1 MKSALMNFAINHPKR
16 VFAYVATLLG
26 AILVAVALPYLA
38 AGIPISKVTID
49 TDPENMLSANEPVRV
64 LNSKLSERFEL
75 HDAIVIA
82 VQNVQSEHGVF
93 TPAALA
99 DIASLTRHAATL
111 EGVIAADIVA
121 PGTLELAQRGADG
134 DVALAP
140 LMPRIPETQAEALS
154 VRDRALSQDMLRDTF
169 VSGDGKAMMLSI
181 PIADKTFGN
190 RILRSLRSHM
200 DTHKAGNSYG
210 VTGLPV
216 AQSVF
221 GLEMFV
227 QMAIAAPAAMALI
240 FGLLLAI
247 FRNWRIAVVPLG
259 VAMVSSLGA
268 MGALVLSGNTVHI
281 MSSMIP
287 IFVMPIA
294 VLDAIH
300 VLSEFADRHD
310 RAKDRRQTIQACLN
324 TLWRPML
331 FTTITT
337 MAGFAS
343 LALAPIPPVQVFG
356 LFVALGVFLAWPCH
370 DPDRP
375 RRAHGDPGRST
386 GEACTPQPTVVREHW
401 TARLSLRRP
410 RLVLSVIGAS
420 AIALFV
426 GLGQIQINDTPMR
439 WFASSHPVRVAESV
453 LIDRFAGAQLAYLSL
468 KSSPGAFLEPEM
480 LDHVNDLIQEATRSE
495 NITTATALP
504 DLLSAVHGAFTG
516 DEDAGLPDT
525 KEGVVRL
532 LTEIENAGNTGD
544 LRKLVSSD
552 HGELVIR
559 FHMANGD
566 NVSMRSLEETI
577 SAHLASNPPPRE
589 VSLTWFG
596 LTYLNAIWQDQ
607 MVSGMLDALIGSFV
621 AVFILLMLLFRS
633 LGWAVLAIT
642 PLTLAIGATYGAIGW
657 IGRDFDMPIT
667 VLSTLSLGLAVDFAI
682 HFVSRIRESGF
693 ATMRERLAEVYREPA
708 RAIGRNTVVLGIGFL
723 PLLLSPLIPYRTVG
737 VLIPTIMVI
746 SAIATLVLLG
756 AILAWRYRTY
766 AQADDAF
773 QPDLAIATAG
783 PRSS

>member
-16 VFAYVATLLG
+16 VFAYVAALLG

-111 EGVIAADIVA
+111 DGVIAADIVA
-121 PGTLELAQRGADG
+121 PGTVELAQRGADG
-134 DVALAP
+134 GVTLAP

-154 VRDRALSQDMLRDTF
+154 IQDRALSEDMLRDTF
-169 VSGDGKAMMLSI
+169 VSGDGKAMTLSI

-356 LFVALGVFLAWPCH
+356 LFVALGVFLAWLATILIVPAALTVI
-370 DPDRP
+370 PDK
-375 RRAHGDPGRST
+375 ALEKLARSNP
-386 GEACTPQPTVVREHW
+386 AVREHW

-468 KSSPGAFLEPEM
+468 KSSPGAFLEPET
-480 LDHVNDLIQEATRSE
+480 LDHVNELIQEATRSE
-495 NITTATALP
+495 NITKATALP

-525 KEGVVRL
+525 KEGVARL

-589 VSLTWFG
+589 VSPTWFG
-596 LTYLNAIWQDQ
+596 LTYLNAIWQDR

-633 LGWAVLAIT
+633 LVWALLAMT

-766 AQADDAF
+766 AQTDDAF